1 MGAVSGQAS
10 NTDQDQG
17 QATRRQAWDVD
28 LLAVAWSG
36 REPTSLPETMLM
48 LGCEGDWE
56 TAGVVDGLW
65 ESKCRSVL
73 GVEVGGRR
81 GEESTGTR
89 QDA

>member
-10 NTDQDQG
+10 NTDQDQS

-48 LGCEGDWE
+48 PGCEGDWE
-56 TAGVVDGLW
+56 TTGVVDG
-65 ESKCRSVL
+65 
-73 GVEVGGRR
+73 
-81 GEESTGTR
+81 
-89 QDA
+89 